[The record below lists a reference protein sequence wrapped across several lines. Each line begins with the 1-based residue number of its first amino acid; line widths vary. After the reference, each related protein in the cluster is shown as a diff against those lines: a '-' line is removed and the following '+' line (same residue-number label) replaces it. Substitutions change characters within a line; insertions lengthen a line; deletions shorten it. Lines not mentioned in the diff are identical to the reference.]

1 MIVPNKTIPYN
12 VSLLSKLPIILR
24 RLRIPAHPVELYH
37 ELQSNFD
44 DLSQFLLTLDVL
56 YVLGKI
62 SFDGRNLSLC

>member
-12 VSLLSKLPIILR
+12 ASLLSKLPIILR
-24 RLRIPAHPVELYH
+24 RLYTPASPVELYH
-37 ELQSNFD
+37 ELRSNFD

-62 SFDGRNLSLC
+62 TFDGRELKLC

>member
-1 MIVPNKTIPYN
+1 MIVPNKTSPYN
-12 VSLLSKLPIILR
+12 ASLLSKLPIILR
-24 RLRIPAHPVELYH
+24 RLRIPANPVELYH